1 MEQEEQDTR
10 DGGVVFL
17 FDSRGQGEENKQQN
31 TLIGIG
37 SKMHV

>member
-1 MEQEEQDTR
+1 VEQEEQDR
-10 DGGVVFL
+10 DDGVVFL